1 MHFFFTHP
9 LLKKTRDLI
18 IPFVLLLGKAVPGA
32 GFFQSTSIRLFQRF
46 FCEALSHSIYN
57 LFRLTFSNVP
67 MLISFDSGTEK
78 YYLHMG
84 LKQNPSKSI
93 KKTIEKKY
101 SIRSSMA
108 FRSRYSKALTL
119 KHFFHKKIRLD
130 FKTSQIHDK
139 RLIICSKYQ

>member
-1 MHFFFTHP
+1 MYRKRQKTITHSKYLFYLERLCQELVFFNQ
-9 LLKKTRDLI
+9 L
-18 IPFVLLLGKAVPGA
+18 PFGSFKD
-32 GFFQSTSIRLFQRF
+32 

-130 FKTSQIHDK
+130 FKTSQIHNK